1 MIGKKR
7 KRGRIADA
15 ALYAPL
21 VLLPFVWFAT
31 TACNEKIDKLA
42 NPPADAIYNGTPVY
56 NHVDQTRFGSGNQE
70 LACTVNGN
78 YIGGG
83 GGNDEGT
90 RAGIQS
96 SIATHERFISEQESE
111 YKACQGKHKSLD
123 QYKAEYGCD
132 ESRIRELGRQNSEL
146 AARGER
152 NAAIDRELNQIT
164 YKCENA
170 QNRYYWDHC
179 QEERQNQR
187 QSNIA
192 NSRAALAKDQS
203 NLGQLNKCIADKK
216 RREDA
221 ARRPQIDPATM
232 GIIMQGIGRSRPP
245 SSGGHSQPQ
254 STPPPNKKPH

>member
-7 KRGRIADA
+7 TRGRIADVA
-15 ALYAPL
+15 VFAPL

-31 TACNEKIDKLA
+31 VACNNLLDKAA
-42 NPPADAIYNGTPVY
+42 NPPPDATYGGTPVY

-96 SIATHERFISEQESE
+96 SIETNRQRISEQESE
-111 YKACQGKHKSLD
+111 YNACKGKHKSLD
-123 QYKAEYGCD
+123 QLKAEAGCD
-132 ESRIRELGRQNSEL
+132 ESRQRELGRQNAEL

-152 NAAIDRELNQIT
+152 NPAIDRELSAISGICQR
-164 YKCENA
+164 A
-170 QNRYYWDHC
+170 QDEYFWGTC
-179 QEERQNQR
+179 QDTRQ
-187 QSNIA
+187 A
-192 NSRAALAKDQS
+192 SRLSSIGRLRDALAKDQS

-221 ARRPQIDPATM
+221 ARRPQIDPGAAL
-232 GIIMQGIGRSRPP
+232 GILQGIRRPP
-245 SSGGHSQPQ
+245 SSGAHSQPQ
-254 STPPPNKKPH
+254 STPSHGTTKKH